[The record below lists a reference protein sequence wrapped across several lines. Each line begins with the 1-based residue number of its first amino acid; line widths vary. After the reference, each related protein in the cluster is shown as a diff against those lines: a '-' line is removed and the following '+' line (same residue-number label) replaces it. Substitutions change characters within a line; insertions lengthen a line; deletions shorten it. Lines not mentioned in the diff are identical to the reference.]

1 MSSRTGLF
9 AARCGHDERHPRLH
23 QQEHAIDIYFDFT
36 CPYSR
41 RAGRWWRELGEPAS
55 WRPFLLRENN
65 RDDDGPAEWDRED
78 ALSHVSVLALALH
91 EAVHT
96 AGGDVS
102 AYRWAVVDLFENGP
116 VDVQALH
123 QHAAAAVGSE
133 LDDEQVRGGL
143 AEVAR
148 SHRDAL
154 ALAVFGT
161 PTLVDGDAAAY
172 LKLAAQPS
180 PERVR
185 AVFSAVDAV
194 LHGTPEVAEIKRP
207 S

>member
-1 MSSRTGLF
+1 M
-9 AARCGHDERHPRLH
+9 
-23 QQEHAIDIYFDFT
+23 
-36 CPYSR
+36 
-41 RAGRWWRELGEPAS
+41 REI
-55 WRPFLLRENN
+55 N
-65 RDDDGPAEWDRED
+65 RDDDGPAEWDREN

-91 EAVHT
+91 ESVQT

-102 AYRWAVVDLFENGP
+102 SYRWAVMDMFENGQ
-116 VDVQALH
+116 VDIHALH
-123 QHAAAAVGSE
+123 QHATAAVGSE
-133 LDDEQVRGGL
+133 LDDEQVRRGL
-143 AEVAR
+143 AGVAR

-194 LHGTPEVAEIKRP
+194 LHGAPEVAEIKRP
-207 S
+207 T